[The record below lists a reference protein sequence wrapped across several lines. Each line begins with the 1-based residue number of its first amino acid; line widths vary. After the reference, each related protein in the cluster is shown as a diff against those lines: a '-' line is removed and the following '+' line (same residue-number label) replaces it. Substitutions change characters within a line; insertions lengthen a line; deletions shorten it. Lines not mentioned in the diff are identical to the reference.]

1 MGLFEKKFCD
11 ICGDKVNMLTQQKL
25 SDGYLCSD
33 CKHKLGSFT
42 SGWKQRTV
50 DDVKRHLELRE
61 QNKQKYQQFNCSATA
76 GGSNNS
82 IQVDFNNRWFIFAIN
97 NRDYKGGNPQIFDFS
112 QLQDF
117 WLEQEYRTLSDS
129 DRDGIPDNRDNFDN
143 RQLNNQNNGF
153 NNFMNGMN
161 QMFGNMQTGM
171 VNVPLSAQPFVRNA
185 DSGYSSSGSIKE
197 VSGIKACFRVTD
209 PYITNEISFTVAYVS
224 SNNQM
229 ELMQAY
235 ETGVQ
240 IMQLCQQIKQGGM
253 QNMNNGY
260 GQPMNN
266 GFNQSQQGYGSQYN
280 AYGQNGF
287 AASAATAPNP
297 REQEIMERV
306 IKENDWFCP
315 YCKFPNRGT
324 LTCSHCG
331 EPVAD
336 ESVLKLARDFAKAE
350 LMKEN
355 LALQGNFAPM
365 QQGYGQQQ
373 PMQQPVQ
380 NGVWFCPNCG
390 TQNTSKFCSGC
401 GSPKQ

>member
-76 GGSNNS
+76 GGSNS
-82 IQVDFNNRWFIFAIN
+82 TIQVDFGNRWFIFAIS
-97 NRDYKGGNPQIFDFS
+97 NRDYKSGNPQIFDFS

-117 WLEQEYRTLSDS
+117 WLEQEYRTLTDS
-129 DRDGIPDNRDNFDN
+129 DHDGIPDNRDNFDN

-161 QMFGNMQTGM
+161 QAFGNMQTGM

-229 ELMQAY
+229 QLMQAY

-253 QNMNNGY
+253 QNMNQGF

-266 GFNQSQQGYGSQYN
+266 GFNQPQQGYGSQYN
-280 AYGQNGF
+280 AYGQNNF
-287 AASAATAPNP
+287 AASATSAPKT

-306 IKENDWFCP
+306 IKENDWICT
-315 YCKFPNRGT
+315 YCKLPNIGT

-336 ESVLKLARDFAKAE
+336 ESILKLARHIAKVE

-355 LALQGNFAPM
+355 LALQGNSAPM

-373 PMQQPVQ
+373 PVQ
-380 NGVWFCPNCG
+380 NGAWFCPNCG
-390 TQNTSKFCSGC
+390 TQNTSKFCGGC
-401 GSPKQ
+401 GTPKQ

>member
-1 MGLFEKKFCD
+1 MGLFEKKYCN

-76 GGSNNS
+76 GGSNSS
-82 IQVDFNNRWFIFAIN
+82 IQVDFNNRWFFFAIN
-97 NRDYKGGNPQIFDFS
+97 NRDYKSGNPQIFDFS

-185 DSGYSSSGSIKE
+185 DSGYTSSGSIKE

-209 PYITNEISFTVAYVS
+209 PYITNDISFTVAYVS

-229 ELMQAY
+229 ELIQAY

-240 IMQLCQQIKQGGM
+240 IMQLCQQIKQGGA
-253 QNMNNGY
+253 QNMNQGY

-266 GFNQSQQGYGSQYN
+266 GYGQPIQQGYVQQN
-280 AYGQNGF
+280 FQQPMQQNGY
-287 AASAATAPNP
+287 AQQPMQQNSYA
-297 REQEIMERV
+297 Q
-306 IKENDWFCP
+306 
-315 YCKFPNRGT
+315 
-324 LTCSHCG
+324 
-331 EPVAD
+331 
-336 ESVLKLARDFAKAE
+336 
-350 LMKEN
+350 
-355 LALQGNFAPM
+355 QPM
-365 QQGYGQQQ
+365 QQGYVQQ
-373 PMQQPVQ
+373 QQPVQ
-380 NGVWFCPNCG
+380 NGVWYCPNCG

-401 GSPKQ
+401 GTPKQ

>member
-1 MGLFEKKFCD
+1 MGLFEKKFCN

-50 DDVKRHLELRE
+50 DDVERHLELRE
-61 QNKQKYQQFNCSATA
+61 HNKQKYQQFNCSATA
-76 GGSNNS
+76 GGSNSS

-97 NRDYKGGNPQIFDFS
+97 NRDYKSGNPQIFDFS

-129 DRDGIPDNRDNFDN
+129 DHDGIPDNRDNFDN

-161 QMFGNMQTGM
+161 QAFGNMQTGM

-197 VSGIKACFRVTD
+197 VSGINACFRVTD
-209 PYITNEISFTVAYVS
+209 EYITTPISFTVAYVS

-260 GQPMNN
+260 GQTMN
-266 GFNQSQQGYGSQYN
+266 N
-280 AYGQNGF
+280 AYGQQMNNGYG
-287 AASAATAPNP
+287 
-297 REQEIMERV
+297 Q
-306 IKENDWFCP
+306 
-315 YCKFPNRGT
+315 
-324 LTCSHCG
+324 
-331 EPVAD
+331 
-336 ESVLKLARDFAKAE
+336 
-350 LMKEN
+350 
-355 LALQGNFAPM
+355 PM
-365 QQGYGQQQ
+365 QQGYVQQNFQQ
-373 PMQQPVQ
+373 PMQQNGFAQRPMQQNGYAQQPMNQGYGQPMQQGYVQQQQPVQ

-401 GSPKQ
+401 GTPKQ